1 MVMPVLAILAV
12 NYPDYSALMLGLAI
26 GGYGL
31 TQAILQIPMGVLS
44 DKIGRKPVII
54 GGLLMFAIG
63 SGVAATA
70 DSMLWIVIGRFLQGA
85 GAIAGAIMALAGDVS
100 REQHRPKVMAIIG
113 VAIGFSFYIALL
125 IGPVIADSYGLHG
138 IFAITG
144 ILAILCIPLVIWV
157 VPSAIN
163 YAPKGDTLPAL
174 IDVKK
179 LFFDPQLRRLNVS
192 VLLLHMMITV
202 LFVQISI
209 SKQLKLL
216 RERSALSQKKVATE
230 LGITQGAY
238 SLIENGQNSITTEHL
253 LTLSKLYSVPTDRIL
268 KGSHNSIM
276 MSSSNGFVPLINV
289 EARAGFIEN
298 KDNEQ
303 WMSTLDMFKLPGYE
317 PADGQKLFEVEGDSM
332 MPTLMHGDILITQ
345 HADDI
350 TEILD
355 GSVAVIVTSKSVLT
369 KRIKKDLSNNALILI
384 SDNSKYESI
393 SYDLDNILEILIVRG
408 KITSSLNV
416 IDMDANKRVQHLESQ
431 VDKLQGDMS
440 KLIEKINKL
449 V

>member
-1 MVMPVLAILAV
+1 M
-12 NYPDYSALMLGLAI
+12 
-26 GGYGL
+26 
-31 TQAILQIPMGVLS
+31 
-44 DKIGRKPVII
+44 
-54 GGLLMFAIG
+54 
-63 SGVAATA
+63 
-70 DSMLWIVIGRFLQGA
+70 
-85 GAIAGAIMALAGDVS
+85 
-100 REQHRPKVMAIIG
+100 
-113 VAIGFSFYIALL
+113 
-125 IGPVIADSYGLHG
+125 
-138 IFAITG
+138 
-144 ILAILCIPLVIWV
+144 
-157 VPSAIN
+157 
-163 YAPKGDTLPAL
+163 
-174 IDVKK
+174 
-179 LFFDPQLRRLNVS
+179 
-192 VLLLHMMITV
+192 
-202 LFVQISI
+202 SI

-440 KLIEKINKL
+440 RLIEKINKL

>member
-1 MVMPVLAILAV
+1 M
-12 NYPDYSALMLGLAI
+12 
-26 GGYGL
+26 
-31 TQAILQIPMGVLS
+31 
-44 DKIGRKPVII
+44 
-54 GGLLMFAIG
+54 
-63 SGVAATA
+63 
-70 DSMLWIVIGRFLQGA
+70 
-85 GAIAGAIMALAGDVS
+85 
-100 REQHRPKVMAIIG
+100 
-113 VAIGFSFYIALL
+113 
-125 IGPVIADSYGLHG
+125 
-138 IFAITG
+138 
-144 ILAILCIPLVIWV
+144 
-157 VPSAIN
+157 
-163 YAPKGDTLPAL
+163 
-174 IDVKK
+174 
-179 LFFDPQLRRLNVS
+179 
-192 VLLLHMMITV
+192 
-202 LFVQISI
+202 SI

>member
-1 MVMPVLAILAV
+1 M
-12 NYPDYSALMLGLAI
+12 
-26 GGYGL
+26 
-31 TQAILQIPMGVLS
+31 
-44 DKIGRKPVII
+44 
-54 GGLLMFAIG
+54 
-63 SGVAATA
+63 
-70 DSMLWIVIGRFLQGA
+70 
-85 GAIAGAIMALAGDVS
+85 
-100 REQHRPKVMAIIG
+100 
-113 VAIGFSFYIALL
+113 
-125 IGPVIADSYGLHG
+125 
-138 IFAITG
+138 
-144 ILAILCIPLVIWV
+144 
-157 VPSAIN
+157 
-163 YAPKGDTLPAL
+163 
-174 IDVKK
+174 
-179 LFFDPQLRRLNVS
+179 
-192 VLLLHMMITV
+192 
-202 LFVQISI
+202 SI

-216 RERSALSQKKVATE
+216 REHSALSQKKVATE

-298 KDNEQ
+298 RDNEQ

-317 PADGQKLFEVEGDSM
+317 PAEGQKLFEVEGDSM

-355 GSVAVIVTSKSVLT
+355 GSVAVIVTAKSVLT
-369 KRIKKDLSNNALILI
+369 KRIKKDLSNDAVILI
-384 SDNSKYESI
+384 SDNSKYESM
-393 SYDLDNILEILIVRG
+393 SYDLESILEILIVRG

-431 VDKLQGDMS
+431 VDKLQEDMS

>member
-1 MVMPVLAILAV
+1 M
-12 NYPDYSALMLGLAI
+12 
-26 GGYGL
+26 
-31 TQAILQIPMGVLS
+31 
-44 DKIGRKPVII
+44 
-54 GGLLMFAIG
+54 
-63 SGVAATA
+63 
-70 DSMLWIVIGRFLQGA
+70 
-85 GAIAGAIMALAGDVS
+85 
-100 REQHRPKVMAIIG
+100 
-113 VAIGFSFYIALL
+113 
-125 IGPVIADSYGLHG
+125 
-138 IFAITG
+138 
-144 ILAILCIPLVIWV
+144 
-157 VPSAIN
+157 
-163 YAPKGDTLPAL
+163 
-174 IDVKK
+174 
-179 LFFDPQLRRLNVS
+179 
-192 VLLLHMMITV
+192 
-202 LFVQISI
+202 SI

-440 KLIEKINKL
+440 RLIEKINKR

>member
-1 MVMPVLAILAV
+1 M
-12 NYPDYSALMLGLAI
+12 
-26 GGYGL
+26 
-31 TQAILQIPMGVLS
+31 
-44 DKIGRKPVII
+44 
-54 GGLLMFAIG
+54 
-63 SGVAATA
+63 
-70 DSMLWIVIGRFLQGA
+70 
-85 GAIAGAIMALAGDVS
+85 
-100 REQHRPKVMAIIG
+100 
-113 VAIGFSFYIALL
+113 
-125 IGPVIADSYGLHG
+125 
-138 IFAITG
+138 
-144 ILAILCIPLVIWV
+144 
-157 VPSAIN
+157 
-163 YAPKGDTLPAL
+163 
-174 IDVKK
+174 
-179 LFFDPQLRRLNVS
+179 
-192 VLLLHMMITV
+192 
-202 LFVQISI
+202 SI

-298 KDNEQ
+298 RDNEQ

-317 PADGQKLFEVEGDSM
+317 PAEGQKLFEVEGDSM

-345 HADDI
+345 HADDL

-355 GSVAVIVTSKSVLT
+355 GSVAVIVTAKSVLT
-369 KRIKKDLSNNALILI
+369 KRIKKDLANDAVILI

-393 SYDLDNILEILIVRG
+393 SYELSNILEILVVRG

-431 VDKLQGDMS
+431 VDKLQSDMS
-440 KLIEKINKL
+440 KLIEKISKI

>member
-1 MVMPVLAILAV
+1 M
-12 NYPDYSALMLGLAI
+12 
-26 GGYGL
+26 
-31 TQAILQIPMGVLS
+31 
-44 DKIGRKPVII
+44 
-54 GGLLMFAIG
+54 
-63 SGVAATA
+63 
-70 DSMLWIVIGRFLQGA
+70 
-85 GAIAGAIMALAGDVS
+85 
-100 REQHRPKVMAIIG
+100 
-113 VAIGFSFYIALL
+113 
-125 IGPVIADSYGLHG
+125 
-138 IFAITG
+138 
-144 ILAILCIPLVIWV
+144 
-157 VPSAIN
+157 
-163 YAPKGDTLPAL
+163 
-174 IDVKK
+174 
-179 LFFDPQLRRLNVS
+179 
-192 VLLLHMMITV
+192 
-202 LFVQISI
+202 SI

-216 RERSALSQKKVATE
+216 REHSALSQKKVATE

-298 KDNEQ
+298 RDNEQ

-317 PADGQKLFEVEGDSM
+317 PAEGQKLFEVEGDSM

-355 GSVAVIVTSKSVLT
+355 GSVAVIVTAKSVLT
-369 KRIKKDLSNNALILI
+369 KRIKKDLSNDAVILI
-384 SDNSKYESI
+384 SDNSKYESM
-393 SYDLDNILEILIVRG
+393 SYDLESILEILIVRG

>member
-1 MVMPVLAILAV
+1 M
-12 NYPDYSALMLGLAI
+12 
-26 GGYGL
+26 
-31 TQAILQIPMGVLS
+31 
-44 DKIGRKPVII
+44 
-54 GGLLMFAIG
+54 
-63 SGVAATA
+63 
-70 DSMLWIVIGRFLQGA
+70 
-85 GAIAGAIMALAGDVS
+85 
-100 REQHRPKVMAIIG
+100 
-113 VAIGFSFYIALL
+113 
-125 IGPVIADSYGLHG
+125 
-138 IFAITG
+138 
-144 ILAILCIPLVIWV
+144 
-157 VPSAIN
+157 
-163 YAPKGDTLPAL
+163 
-174 IDVKK
+174 
-179 LFFDPQLRRLNVS
+179 
-192 VLLLHMMITV
+192 
-202 LFVQISI
+202 SI

-431 VDKLQGDMS
+431 VDKLQGDIS
-440 KLIEKINKL
+440 RLIEKINKL